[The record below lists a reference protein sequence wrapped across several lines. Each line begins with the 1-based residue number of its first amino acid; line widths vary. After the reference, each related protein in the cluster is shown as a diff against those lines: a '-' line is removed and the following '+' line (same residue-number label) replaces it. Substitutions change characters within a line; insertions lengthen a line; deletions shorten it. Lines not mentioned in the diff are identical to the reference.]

1 MSHAEAAPDARAR
14 PDAVLKET
22 RGPHYPAPGSDPRT
36 IVDFVTRLLADT
48 DPAALERFRRCTRN
62 LLFVDGRQW
71 VTWNLRDKTWRDA
84 PAPEGRIRVSM
95 NYIRPILRAR
105 IQRLMSSELTWH
117 AIPRSN
123 THEDRDK
130 AMITTNLLDHRWEA
144 TDVDS
149 KVRYA
154 EWLAFSCGVAYL
166 KQFWNPDIGA
176 MVAATVQLQHPF
188 LVDDFNQPL
197 INEYEID
204 EQGEPIADENFMPV
218 LGTDDAFK
226 YRPGDTDSAVRSIFN
241 IRMNPD
247 AFGLLPDEGFR
258 WLLDSEVIPISVV
271 KERYGAVAK
280 NVKTVAGIAQ
290 IKQFEGLLRSVGA
303 RRTASSHG
311 ATTSARDGKT
321 IPDKELTLL
330 TEYWESPSDSLPNGR
345 LIVVAGDEM
354 MFDGDLP
361 QGRVTFVPLYDERR
375 SFDAYGRPTVDDL
388 IDPQKVINKQ
398 WSLVLEEMQLNG
410 IGQWV
415 MWDVPGLS
423 DQITNRSGAHIKLPM
438 QSAIANRSIGDIVQK
453 VPPGRV
459 SPDRYNLILEA
470 KRVMFDVGAFH
481 EIQQGQVPPGV
492 DSGIAVQLLQEAE
505 NGQLQDAV
513 KTLKQSLIEWGRQT
527 LAIANWGYGEN
538 EERWLPVDRED
549 LGFLAESVTGSDL
562 PNPDN
567 VTINLEGFRPQS
579 ITAFRAEVKE
589 AMDKGYI
596 DPRKGLQMMD
606 LGRGIQGVFESE
618 TRHYA
623 RARSENL
630 SIERG
635 ELVIIEA
642 PENTPLAGQPA
653 LLHPE
658 DGSPYMLPSEDEHQ
672 VHIEIHQEIALD
684 DTKPWET
691 RQAVLLHI
699 NEHRQMLQ
707 LQILQAAQAEAAV
720 G

>member
-1 MSHAEAAPDARAR
+1 M
-14 PDAVLKET
+14 
-22 RGPHYPAPGSDPRT
+22 
-36 IVDFVTRLLADT
+36 ADT
-48 DPAALERFRRCTRN
+48 DPEALERYRRCTRN

-105 IQRLMSSELTWH
+105 IQRLMSSDLTWQ
-117 AIPRSN
+117 ATPESN
-123 THEDRDK
+123 THEARDK
-130 AMITTNLLDHRWEA
+130 ATTATNLLGHRWEA

-149 KVRYA
+149 KVRSA
-154 EWLAFSCGVAYL
+154 NWLAFSCGVAYL

-176 MVAATVQLQHPF
+176 MTAATVQLQHPF
-188 LVDDFNQPL
+188 LLDEFGQPP

-204 EQGEPIADENFMPV
+204 QQGEPIADENFMPV
-218 LGTDDAFK
+218 LGTDEAFR
-226 YRPGDTDSAVRSIFN
+226 YRPGDTDTAVRSIFN
-241 IRMNPD
+241 IRLNPD
-247 AFGLLPDEGFR
+247 AFGLLPSEGFR

-271 KERYGAVAK
+271 KERYGEVAK

-303 RRTASSHG
+303 RRTAGSHG
-311 ATTSARDGKT
+311 ATISGRDGKT

-330 TEYWESPSDSLPNGR
+330 SEYWESPSDSLKKGR
-345 LIVVAGDEM
+345 LIVVAGDEL
-354 MFDGDLP
+354 MFDGELP
-361 QGRVTFVPLYDERR
+361 QGRVTFVPIYDERA

-388 IDPQKVINKQ
+388 IDPQKVVNKQ
-398 WSLVLEEMQLNG
+398 WSLMLEEMQLSG
-410 IGQWV
+410 MGQWV
-415 MWDVPGLS
+415 MFDVPGLS
-423 DQITNRSGAHIKLPM
+423 DQITNRSAAHIKLPM

-470 KRVMFDVGAFH
+470 KRVMFDMGAFH

-505 NGQLQDAV
+505 NGQIQDSV
-513 KTLKQSLIEWGRQT
+513 KTQKQSLIEWGRQT
-527 LAIANWGYGEN
+527 LALAKWGYGEN
-538 EERWLPVDRED
+538 EERYLPVGRED
-549 LGFLAESVTGSDL
+549 LGFLTESIKGTDVPS
-562 PNPDN
+562 PDN
-567 VTINLEGFRPQS
+567 VTIDLEGFRPHS
-579 ITAFRAEVKE
+579 ATAFRAEVKE

-596 DPRKGLQMMD
+596 DPRKGLKMMD
-606 LGRGIQGVFESE
+606 LGRGIQGAFESE

-630 SIERG
+630 SIEKG
-635 ELVIIEA
+635 ELEIIEA
-642 PENTPLAGQPA
+642 PEGSPLGPQPDSDA
-653 LLHPE
+653 PAQPVLIHPE

-699 NEHRQMLQ
+699 SEHRQMLQ
-707 LQILQAAQAEAAV
+707 LQILQAAEAEAALAV